1 MLKKRLEAKITKV
14 ADARIAEVAKVTD
27 AKIAEIA
34 DAKIADAKIAG
45 IAEVAGA
52 RIAEIA
58 GARIA
63 ETACAKI
70 AEMTDAKIAAIADAR
85 IAAIADERLKDI
97 EIALYQMNF
106 ALKEVPEFMPMPS
119 KDLQIRVVGGY
130 NADFLESGYY
140 IVKEIDDILH
150 KHGTALADRKTVLEW
165 GCGCGRSLRPLKRV
179 HPHLNLYGTDIDPE
193 AIGWLQENY
202 KSIADFKTND
212 PYPPMDYPD
221 NKFDLIYSVSVFTHL
236 PEDMQFAW
244 LEDLMRL
251 LQPGGIGLFS
261 IHGPNHYGTFK
272 ERIEEAGFYYNDVGA
287 LTDGLPEFYRQS
299 FHTADYINRE
309 WVKYFEILD
318 IVTLGFGNHQDV
330 VVVRK
335 K

>member
-1 MLKKRLEAKITKV
+1 MLRAKIKKKLNAKFTK
-14 ADARIAEVAKVTD
+14 
-27 AKIAEIA
+27 
-34 DAKIADAKIAG
+34 
-45 IAEVAGA
+45 
-52 RIAEIA
+52 
-58 GARIA
+58 
-63 ETACAKI
+63 
-70 AEMTDAKIAAIADAR
+70 
-85 IAAIADERLKDI
+85 IADERLKDI
-97 EIALYQMNF
+97 EVALSQMNSVI
-106 ALKEVPEFMPMPS
+106 KEMPEFMPLPS

-130 NADFLESGYY
+130 STNFLESGYH

-179 HPHLNLYGTDIDPE
+179 HPHLNLHGTDVDPE
-193 AIGWLQENY
+193 AIRWLQENY

-212 PYPPMDYPD
+212 PYPPIDYPD
-221 NKFDLIYSVSVFTHL
+221 NKFDLIYAVSVFTHL

-251 LQPGGIGLFS
+251 LQSGGIGLLS
-261 IHGPNHYGTFK
+261 IHGPKHHGDFK
-272 ERIEEAGFYYNDVGA
+272 EQLKDTGFYYNEGP
-287 LTDGLPEFYRQS
+287 LTDGLPDFYRQAY
-299 FHTADYINRE
+299 HTHDYIKRE
-309 WVKYFEILD
+309 WTKYFEILD